1 VFAVEQVD
9 ERLEQRLDV
18 LAAVVAE
25 LDEEMEQP
33 QHLNTPTTTTTRAHT
48 NTAGTPDRGRAGC
61 GSWGGARAPFPPAS
75 GSEGGGAL

>member
-33 QHLNTPTTTTTRAHT
+33 QHLNAPTTTRAHT
-48 NTAGTPDRGRAGC
+48 NTAGMDDRGRAGC

-75 GSEGGGAL
+75 GSGDQGEL